1 MQRAGQQSVQSI
13 AETGN
18 HEHDQSPEVT
28 PFHQVNDDE
37 RNKDHAQQG
46 ELVGGRENLGE
57 PHARSLGAHDAVP
70 GNSWDALDRASAADG
85 SSPVLARKRCESEGR
100 FPSGRSSST
109 RSMRCMGKK
118 TTAGVNG
125 SPSFTITAR
134 SSNEASSAPLKLRP
148 SGASPCTIPQNFS
161 RGVLRVTITI
171 APGVKGPC
179 ALACPPLPVLVGFFS
194 TQRLSPGGARIATPR
209 TIERLS
215 CYRVESAEQ

>member
-85 SSPVLARKRCESEGR
+85 RRPVLEKKRCESEGR

-125 SPSFTITAR
+125 SPSFTITVR
-134 SSNEASSAPLKLRP
+134 SSNEASSAPLRLRP
-148 SGASPCTIPQNFS
+148 SAARARIIPQNFS
-161 RGVLRVTITI
+161 RGLHKVTITS
-171 APGVKGPC
+171 APGKNGSRGLSG
-179 ALACPPLPVLVGFFS
+179 AGGRNGWFS
-194 TQRLSPGGARIATPR
+194 TP
-209 TIERLS
+209 
-215 CYRVESAEQ
+215 